1 MRNDEK
7 VILYH
12 AMYQGKMKDPNG
24 NTPMITSYLL
34 YFLVIVA
41 LLDGRGGF
49 LDSTLITFCFFFFS
63 EIKLATFI
71 TF

>member
-41 LLDGRGGF
+41 LLEVWAWRF
-49 LDSTLITFCFFFFS
+49 PRFYINNILFFFLF
-63 EIKLATFI
+63 
-71 TF
+71 